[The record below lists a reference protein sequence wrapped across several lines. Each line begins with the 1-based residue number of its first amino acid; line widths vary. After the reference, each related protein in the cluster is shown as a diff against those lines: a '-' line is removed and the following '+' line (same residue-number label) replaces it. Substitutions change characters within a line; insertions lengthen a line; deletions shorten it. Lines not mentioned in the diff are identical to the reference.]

1 MKKLEKRF
9 LPYFLTGILA
19 FITLFNYRCAD
30 PEVVNNP
37 PEITSVPITD
47 VNENEFYSYQVV
59 ATDSDGDTLTYSLTV
74 APNWLPIDSVLIT
87 GTAPEVDEDTD
98 FSVSIVVSDGT
109 DTDTQSYVLTVGF
122 VNNPPEITSVPITEV
137 NEDALYEYR
146 VVAVDLDDD
155 ALTYSLTVAPN
166 WLSIDSGLITGTA
179 PEVDEDTDF
188 SVSVVVSDGTDTDT
202 QSYVLTVKYVP
213 NPSLSQT
220 VILVDY
226 VYAEY
231 NAVISELDT
240 AVLEIYY
247 KERGSANYGP
257 EPITTREI
265 NTSSYTEFFD
275 FYEIHSVTKGDYRF
289 VIKDPDSDLSDTYEI
304 VVPNY
309 TPKVNLDSILDN
321 EKDFNEKDLKE
332 IALPVP
338 IDKNPEDNPVAY
350 IVATSL
356 DNKISISLDSESY
369 LLTVTGNR
377 DEIGAYAVDLEFG
390 DSEGEKGTATLEG
403 YIYSLP
409 DISGVLE
416 NNEEDVGE
424 QGVIRVY
431 YQDPNNSSNHL
442 VLEIDKINN
451 GKGSII
457 NASLGKIQTTS
468 DGEFNFQINK
478 KASEL
483 EEVILQAR
491 IGTAENYEGYVRT
504 IELSGD
510 DNFDVLI
517 RAVPYSG
524 LDENWISVQDF
535 RRHSEEVLTYN
546 NNPPENTSP
555 WIFKWNFG
563 EDPNSISLFKEVI
576 ISKQNPDGE
585 GHFKVETANEIKTKI
600 LNSNNIGAWFI
611 GKINN
616 ANQVRIEDSWITEEP
631 RDYGRIIIYPSINA
645 NDAIAHDR
653 TGDGYL
659 DIGRIRIVVNNNGE
673 LSGYGAIVHEFG
685 HISGLPGHA
694 ETLPEELTIMRS
706 VHVPGSPENLQFADI
721 KLVEAIYEDNYKHG
735 IGMKNWLRL
744 GSILGLG
751 FYGEEGQ
758 GTWNLNEN
766 HF

>member
-1 MKKLEKRF
+1 M
-9 LPYFLTGILA
+9 
-19 FITLFNYRCAD
+19 
-30 PEVVNNP
+30 
-37 PEITSVPITD
+37 
-47 VNENEFYSYQVV
+47 
-59 ATDSDGDTLTYSLTV
+59 
-74 APNWLPIDSVLIT
+74 
-87 GTAPEVDEDTD
+87 
-98 FSVSIVVSDGT
+98 
-109 DTDTQSYVLTVGF
+109 
-122 VNNPPEITSVPITEV
+122 
-137 NEDALYEYR
+137 
-146 VVAVDLDDD
+146 
-155 ALTYSLTVAPN
+155 
-166 WLSIDSGLITGTA
+166 
-179 PEVDEDTDF
+179 
-188 SVSVVVSDGTDTDT
+188 
-202 QSYVLTVKYVP
+202 
-213 NPSLSQT
+213 
-220 VILVDY
+220 
-226 VYAEY
+226 YAEY

-563 EDPNSISLFKEVI
+563 EDPNSPSLFKEVI